1 MPVCQ
6 VAVFTLLAE
15 GILQRLGA
23 VAAAIQR
30 CRDRDKFTCPE
41 AVIVSDDR
49 AGRIIAGGNSD
60 LFTGRE
66 SKVSHHSAV
75 IGHCVCHSCC
85 QFHGNRFTVCD
96 RPAEYDIDI
105 LAVTCV
111 SGRHGGIVGDRTRS
125 VDHIHKLGILI
136 DHHSLRQKIHNDRIC
151 EVKRFSRHILH
162 CKTVSDGIAELERHI
177 LIGSGLTELD
187 LRCPG
192 AIHYRFRIVP
202 GCQCLR
208 LLFVSSGV
216 TGRIG
221 KHRVRFINDLL
232 NSCHNAVFRF
242 FLFEDSCLHD
252 RISGFEVLSER
263 KAGIS
268 LKIRGA
274 VLHAEGFDLL
284 SACAYRFDGNIA
296 FRYIDRILFVFCA
309 VKSNE
314 SDSCKN
320 SVILIGVCP
329 LKILVHRSLSDD
341 DLGNVVPLLRESRV
355 RGLRRQSGIVEFKCV
370 ERIPVRGVRCKS
382 VSQFS
387 LFDRQ
392 AVNMILVHRL
402 CELNRCASFV
412 VDKGYLV
419 LIFVVFF
426 RHGEDF
432 VVNNVGVLFD
442 DTVII
447 RCDTGAFTVNR
458 VVLHCQIGL
467 AGPDILFV
475 SVGRTDRLPF
485 NILIGRLCI
494 LNKRVDLLFR
504 QCLIRAVR
512 NFIDVEFHIG
522 VLYSPA
528 EVFLFHDQFEERNI
542 VAGIGVGLIVV
553 KTASEHIER
562 ASVGRHVG
570 RKRRIAL
577 IDSVKSDITCY
588 VIGLGDRVI
597 ISLEDHEFRLALLIC
612 GLSGMPGIPV
622 FTVRSF
628 VVHLEPGA
636 LKLREHRGFR
646 KTAVFEDLDLNSLVV
661 RQCILVVRRSGT
673 VKLIREVLSGFKA
686 LHLNRGIFFIDGV
699 FLSLDLRRFH
709 LVDKVG
715 LAAFAFERNDRSI
728 GAVPVIN
735 YFRFGNDCLSVFL
748 QHLERSACELFSG
761 CAVILEDRDAPLK
774 KNIGDCNRYICICL
788 GNHYFILAFF
798 RRARPA
804 VNFHLFDEIA
814 FCLILLQIIS
824 PILRKV
830 REHSLGLFD
839 RAVALH
845 SSGGLVLAG
854 LGGNFIAF
862 VILQGEGEAVI
873 SCRNTAKIHLFVNDH
888 PDLGKILEL
897 QFSCRGFG
905 SVYRIV
911 IRLSRLLDLKL
922 QSAGHH
928 DHLSDRVEF
937 IMSGCFGLYRIVD
950 TGLQTALCDRAVIS
964 RCRQSVNFGPGIV
977 VFRECRNRIRFFTCC
992 VECGRIK
999 CMVIKGK
1006 LCACQIFDRVL
1017 LQIRLD
1023 QLQVHIPDVRN
1034 SKSKALLVVLILDDL
1049 LMQFGT
1055 VDTALSARFRCR
1067 RIAERIPG
1075 AVDQCR
1081 VIRILL
1087 LEQIDKILIRE
1098 SVRRTRLSKYER
1110 GVRRQH
1116 REPGCAAAGRCRLII
1131 SCSALRLERE
1141 CCCCR
1146 NSIPVSVFLFDRHF
1160 RSGRAVGREDLR
1172 LIGHDHREVESKA
1185 FVGIEILVTGCCRRH
1200 DSSVLARLKPFFE
1213 GKAVSVRLEAL
1224 RAVDLLVCCRAPV
1237 LPFPGALVIPLKGET
1252 DLLGDEQ

>member
-1 MPVCQ
+1 
-6 VAVFTLLAE
+6 
-15 GILQRLGA
+15 
-23 VAAAIQR
+23 
-30 CRDRDKFTCPE
+30 
-41 AVIVSDDR
+41 
-49 AGRIIAGGNSD
+49 
-60 LFTGRE
+60 
-66 SKVSHHSAV
+66 
-75 IGHCVCHSCC
+75 
-85 QFHGNRFTVCD
+85 
-96 RPAEYDIDI
+96 
-105 LAVTCV
+105 
-111 SGRHGGIVGDRTRS
+111 
-125 VDHIHKLGILI
+125 
-136 DHHSLRQKIHNDRIC
+136 
-151 EVKRFSRHILH
+151 
-162 CKTVSDGIAELERHI
+162 
-177 LIGSGLTELD
+177 
-187 LRCPG
+187 
-192 AIHYRFRIVP
+192 
-202 GCQCLR
+202 
-208 LLFVSSGV
+208 
-216 TGRIG
+216 
-221 KHRVRFINDLL
+221 
-232 NSCHNAVFRF
+232 
-242 FLFEDSCLHD
+242 
-252 RISGFEVLSER
+252 
-263 KAGIS
+263 
-268 LKIRGA
+268 
-274 VLHAEGFDLL
+274 
-284 SACAYRFDGNIA
+284 
-296 FRYIDRILFVFCA
+296 
-309 VKSNE
+309 
-314 SDSCKN
+314 
-320 SVILIGVCP
+320 
-329 LKILVHRSLSDD
+329 
-341 DLGNVVPLLRESRV
+341 
-355 RGLRRQSGIVEFKCV
+355 
-370 ERIPVRGVRCKS
+370 
-382 VSQFS
+382 
-387 LFDRQ
+387 
-392 AVNMILVHRL
+392 MILVHRL

-748 QHLERSACELFSG
+748 QHLEGSACELFSG

-1252 DLLGDEQ
+1252 DFLGDEQGRVVAVKGLQVFVQQIIPRQFGIVAEMAKDNGIIISQIIYDRNGSRCISSVIIPYAFCLITESRAAVFKISHRVFVVAKAQGAGDKCDLQVVIVQVQMIFRRSGDLYQDCIEHKGTLDLGPISIRVFNRFSVRSHDIRIVHIVAGIRRTLECDDMLTLIRESSLDLVEDLPCIQCAGYAVSGRRSSVYQVLVTGGDRIEQIDLVVVRCIHGVQFKCRIGHQHKVTS